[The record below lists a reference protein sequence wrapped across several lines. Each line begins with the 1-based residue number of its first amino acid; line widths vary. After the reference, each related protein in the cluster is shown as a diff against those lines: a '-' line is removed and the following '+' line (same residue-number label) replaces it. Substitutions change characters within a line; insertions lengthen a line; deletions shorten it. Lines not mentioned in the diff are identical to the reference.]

1 VCIAEGIQTVN
12 FRHLEV
18 FYAVMINGTVTAAAR
33 QLGVSQPSVTTT
45 LKQAEAKLGVQLFHR
60 ESGRLTPTDEARL
73 LFEEAERAHEALAT
87 LNILAKGLELGRGG
101 HVRVAATPTLSLE
114 LLPDAIARFEE
125 RHTGFQ
131 YSVATLNTEE
141 IVAELDTR
149 KGRFDLGFTFGA
161 QSDSGLASSRIG
173 EAGVFAAFP
182 ADWHMVGDGE
192 LDLGEV
198 RDRRYI
204 AGFDQTA
211 LGIESGKVFAKA
223 GVEPNVVARSH
234 THQVAGALVQR
245 GLGFA
250 FLDSL
255 TIHALLEGPG
265 RGSIVLREVRGVTAL
280 PVVAVYPGQRRLSNA
295 AAIFIECFQQ
305 AFDRLETRVR
315 AYGGETEES
324 IQA

>member
-1 VCIAEGIQTVN
+1 MN

-87 LNILAKGLELGRGG
+87 LSIMAKGLELGRGG

-141 IVAELDTR
+141 IVAELDAR
-149 KGRFDLGFTFGA
+149 KGTFDLGFTFGM
-161 QSDSGLASSRIG
+161 QSDNALASSKIG
-173 EAGVFAAFP
+173 EARIFAVFP
-182 ADWHMVGDGE
+182 AGWDMAGDAE
-192 LDLGEV
+192 LDIGEV
-198 RDRRYI
+198 CDRPYI

-211 LGIESGKVFAKA
+211 LGIAGSKVFAMA

-255 TIHALLEGPG
+255 TIHALLQGPG
-265 RGSIVLREVRGVTAL
+265 YGSIVLREVRGVTAL

-295 AAIFIECFQQ
+295 AAIYIECFQQ
-305 AFDRLETRVR
+305 AFDRLETRVQ
-315 AYGGETEES
+315 AYGGETAEA

>member
-1 VCIAEGIQTVN
+1 
-12 FRHLEV
+12 
-18 FYAVMINGTVTAAAR
+18 
-33 QLGVSQPSVTTT
+33 
-45 LKQAEAKLGVQLFHR
+45 
-60 ESGRLTPTDEARL
+60 
-73 LFEEAERAHEALAT
+73 
-87 LNILAKGLELGRGG
+87 
-101 HVRVAATPTLSLE
+101 
-114 LLPDAIARFEE
+114 
-125 RHTGFQ
+125 
-131 YSVATLNTEE
+131 
-141 IVAELDTR
+141 
-149 KGRFDLGFTFGA
+149 
-161 QSDSGLASSRIG
+161 
-173 EAGVFAAFP
+173 
-182 ADWHMVGDGE
+182 MVGDGE